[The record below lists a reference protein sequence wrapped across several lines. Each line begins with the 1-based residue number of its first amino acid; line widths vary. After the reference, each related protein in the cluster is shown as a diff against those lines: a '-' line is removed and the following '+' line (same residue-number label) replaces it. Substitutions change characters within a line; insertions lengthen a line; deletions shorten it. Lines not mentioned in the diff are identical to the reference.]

1 MKKEIQKGY
10 IALGIVC
17 LFWGTSYVASK
28 IGNTYMPAIFLAGIR
43 QFFTGLIMTAFF
55 LFKKYQLPSAGN
67 LKKIFFQGML
77 LLFLGNGLVTWALE
91 FISSGLAA
99 IIAAFTP
106 LFIALFSIFFS
117 KSAKVSTWMLVGL
130 ATGLTGVCII
140 FYDYPE
146 QIGNRSFMTGIFMS
160 LSSVVAWS
168 LGSIYSSRQ
177 KLSVNFLFSVG
188 LQMLLSGSL
197 LLLIC
202 FISGKYVN
210 LMHSPAG
217 GWYALLYLIVI
228 GSLLSY
234 SAYIFALSKLPPT
247 LVSVY
252 AYINPVVAILLG
264 WILLKEKMSVY
275 MLPGTLIILY
285 GVYLVNREYEKQKI

>member
-10 IALGIVC
+10 IALGIVSV
-17 LFWGTSYVASK
+17 FWGSSYVASK
-28 IGNTYMPAIFLAGIR
+28 IGNSYMPAIFLAGIR
-43 QFFTGLIMTAFF
+43 QFATGLILTVFF
-55 LFKKYQLPSAGN
+55 LCKKHPLPSPGN
-67 LKKIFFQGML
+67 FKKIFFQGIL
-77 LLFLGNGLVTWALE
+77 LLFLGNGLVTWSLE

-106 LFIALFSIFFS
+106 LFIALISILSS
-117 KSAKVSTWMLVGL
+117 KSAKVSGWMLAGL
-130 ATGLTGVCII
+130 ALGLAGVCVI

-146 QIGNRSFMTGIFMS
+146 QIGNRSFMTGLALSI
-160 LSSVVAWS
+160 SSVLFWS

-177 KLSVNFLFSVG
+177 NMPVNFLFSVG
-188 LQMLLSGSL
+188 LQMLFSGSL

-202 FISGKYVN
+202 VTTGTYVQ

-217 GWYALLYLIVI
+217 AWYALLYLIGI

-234 SAYIFALSKLPPT
+234 SAYIFALTKLPPT

-252 AYINPVVAILLG
+252 AYINPVVALLLG
-264 WILLKEKMSVY
+264 RVLLKEKMNIL

-285 GVYLVNREYEKQKI
+285 GVYLVNREYSKQKI